1 MDALEMMLDVCVLV
15 DYVLLAKFAVVLVD
29 HLPHLAKLGS
39 IVLDE
44 KAVCVPDVVLVDA
57 KGGEG
62 LAAEHAEVLA
72 SLRPALRL
80 VADQVSRGGGTFN
93 NLVAFHVTDPQ
104 ALSLGRDLDLLLH
117 RSCCFWFWLLRCL
130 VVR

>member
-44 KAVCVPDVVLVDA
+44 KPVGVPYVVLVDP

-80 VADQVSRGGGTFN
+80 VADQVSRGGGKTP
-93 NLVAFHVTDPQ
+93 NLRK
-104 ALSLGRDLDLLLH
+104 ALLA
-117 RSCCFWFWLLRCL
+117 
-130 VVR
+130 